1 MPLSQSKLT
10 LPLIAS
16 ICLVMVA
23 CGGGGSSSS
32 SLGISG
38 VAATGAAISAGS
50 VELVCAVG
58 TATGTTQSDGSY
70 SLTIPGGSLP
80 CVARV
85 TDGANVYHSVIPDT
99 GSSTATANITPLTEL
114 VVASL
119 AGTTP
124 SAFYTN
130 FASKTATEKSNSVTS
145 SMATTAQ
152 TAVKT
157 TLATNLGITVTDDLL
172 SGSLVPGSSSST
184 YDVALETV
192 AKKLDTTDSS
202 LNALTTSVVT
212 TSSNYSASSNLAT
225 AVTASSSAYLPSD
238 MLLKPKASTCSAL
251 RSYTY
256 RVISP
261 YAGASS
267 VEDLHQKVTFDAE
280 KLTLTY
286 SDNTSDTFTPDST
299 TACQFTSASGKST
312 LVVSQAGVVVARVY
326 NSSSNASYLA
336 LALPEQTHTLAE
348 LEGTWNFL
356 GMEYPSSSI
365 YTGTTATATLNA
377 SGTFTGGY
385 EQCIDQ
391 TAGSIVMTGCV
402 QTLTTLNG
410 PTVAVNKTGGFDLTA
425 SGASTPTGR
434 AFVYK
439 SGAGTLMAAYVWA
452 DGSFSIMS
460 KQRTNS
466 LPVVGESSSNWQI
479 SVDNTLKSVNSV
491 GTYKTQITSVADSAS
506 STSSYVRTNQ
516 TVSGTGLHSE
526 TLKANTPRAG
536 YTQRTAGTDNGQSFF
551 DSTTLNLKGMGL
563 NAVLIQSRT
572 TSANRRFLFTV
583 IQP

>member
-1 MPLSQSKLT
+1 MKLSKSKFT
-10 LPLIAS
+10 LSLIS
-16 ICLVMVA
+16 GTCLWVVA
-23 CGGGGSSSS
+23 CGGGSSSIS
-32 SLGISG
+32 TLGIRG
-38 VAATGAAISAGS
+38 TAATGAAISGGD
-50 VELVCAVG
+50 VELVCATG
-58 TATGTTQSDGSY
+58 TAAATTQSDGSY
-70 SLTIPGGSLP
+70 SVTIPGGELP
-80 CVARV
+80 CVAKV
-85 TDGANVYHSVIPDT
+85 TDGANVYHSVIPDK
-99 GSSTATANITPLTEL
+99 GSSTVTANITPLTEL
-114 VVASL
+114 VVASA

-130 FASKTATEKSNSVTS
+130 FASQTTAEKSNSVTS
-145 SMATTAQ
+145 NSAEEAQ
-152 TAVKT
+152 TAVKK
-157 TLATNLGITVTDDLL
+157 TLTSNFGITVTDDLL
-172 SGSLVPGSSSST
+172 SGSLVPGSSTST
-184 YDVALETV
+184 YDIALEAL
-192 AKKLDTTDSS
+192 AKKLDSTDSS

-212 TSSNYSASSNLAT
+212 KSPNYKPSTSLTSAM
-225 AVTASSSAYLPSD
+225 TASSLASLPSD
-238 MLLKPKASTCSAL
+238 MLLKPKASTCAAL
-251 RSYTY
+251 RSYSY

-267 VEDLHQKVTFDAE
+267 VEDLHQKITVDAE

-286 SDNTSDTFTPDST
+286 SDNTTETLTADDT
-299 TACQFTSASGKST
+299 TACQFNSASGKST

-336 LALPEQTHTLAE
+336 LAIPEQTHSLAE
-348 LEGTWNFL
+348 LEGTWNSL

-365 YTGTTATATLNA
+365 YTGTTTTATLNA
-377 SGTFTGGY
+377 SGTFT
-385 EQCIDQ
+385 D
-391 TAGSIVMTGCV
+391 GSIQCRDQAVSSLAITACV

-410 PTVAVNKTGGFDLTA
+410 PTMAVNKAGGFALTA

-466 LPVVGESSSNWQI
+466 LPIVGESSSNWQI
-479 SVDNTLKSVNSV
+479 SIDNTLKSINSV

-506 STSSYVRTNQ
+506 STSSYVRTSQ